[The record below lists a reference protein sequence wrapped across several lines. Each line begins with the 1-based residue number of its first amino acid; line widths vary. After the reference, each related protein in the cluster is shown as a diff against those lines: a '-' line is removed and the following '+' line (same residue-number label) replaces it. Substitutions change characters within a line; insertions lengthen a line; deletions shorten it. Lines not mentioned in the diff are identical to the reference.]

1 MCAEACLCVA
11 PPSTPLPP
19 CAAFVVSLSI
29 AFNQTGGWDRGWL
42 DILDFVGSVVYFTDI
57 FLGFHAGVV
66 ARWDTRAVVV
76 RGAAPPVPARGC
88 MPRLRRAARLVA
100 CTGWPEQGR
109 SWGMEA
115 HPAHCAAR
123 CRRPPGGSLLRMARH
138 IPGRSGRLTAGAGAG
153 AAAPLQSMACGA
165 YPSVSSLEQCAD
177 CWRHAVLHSQ
187 PGRLLVLFCMAGA

>member
-1 MCAEACLCVA
+1 MLPGGRLHGPQKRRGTPALGTASVCAEACLCVA

-100 CTGWPEQGR
+100 CTGLARARQILGHGSTPCPLCCALQT
-109 SWGMEA
+109 
-115 HPAHCAAR
+115 AAR
-123 CRRPPGGSLLRMARH
+123 RQPSTYG
-138 IPGRSGRLTAGAGAG
+138 TA
-153 AAAPLQSMACGA
+153 
-165 YPSVSSLEQCAD
+165 
-177 CWRHAVLHSQ
+177 HSW
-187 PGRLLVLFCMAGA
+187 